1 MNIMTDNGNTQPVSK
16 GMLWTG
22 RILTAIVALMLL
34 MSASFKFIQ
43 PAGFDEG
50 LAHLGWGVGK
60 MYYMG
65 IVEVSCVIIYL
76 IPRTAVLGAI
86 LVTAYMGGAIAT
98 HARVG
103 DPFIVQI
110 LLGMAAW
117 GGLYLRDERIRRLI
131 PLN

>member
-1 MNIMTDNGNTQPVSK
+1 MTDNGNTQPVSK

-43 PAGFDEG
+43 PADFDEG

>member
-1 MNIMTDNGNTQPVSK
+1 MNIMADSGNTKPVSK
-16 GMLWTG
+16 GMLWVG
-22 RILTAIVALMLL
+22 RVFSGIVAIMLL

-43 PAGFDEG
+43 PAGFEEG
-50 LAHLGWGVGK
+50 LAHMGWDVGK
-60 MYYMG
+60 MYYLG
-65 IVEVSCVIIYL
+65 IVETACVFIYL
-76 IPRTAVLGAI
+76 IPRTAILGAI

-103 DPFIVQI
+103 DVFVVQI

>member
-1 MNIMTDNGNTQPVSK
+1 MTDNGNTQPVSK